1 MNGQS
6 SASFVNRMDN
16 RIAESLVLKMF
27 AHMIDN
33 SLPKLFPAF
42 LMNRFVADDRKF
54 VRAGR
59 DENKDCVAVMRLVH
73 PQLVKFS
80 LRRDHRI
87 DIQLSAL
94 KIDANLAGGF

>member
-1 MNGQS
+1 
-6 SASFVNRMDN
+6 MDN
-16 RIAESLVLKMF
+16 RITESLVLKMF

-59 DENKDCVAVMRLVH
+59 DENKDRVAVMRLVH
-73 PQLVKFS
+73 PQPMKFF
-80 LRRDHRI
+80 LGCDQWI
-87 DIQLSAL
+87 AIELAAL
-94 KIDANLAGGF
+94 NVDPNLTGSF

>member
-1 MNGQS
+1 
-6 SASFVNRMDN
+6 MDN

-59 DENKDCVAVMRLVH
+59 DENKDRVAVMRLVH
-73 PQLVKFS
+73 PQPMKFL
-80 LRRDHRI
+80 LRGNQRI
-87 DIQLSAL
+87 EIELAAL
-94 KIDANLAGGF
+94 NVNPNLAGGF